1 LQDRVNRTKERMEQI
16 IDERVALDRSKQSY
30 H

>member
-16 IDERVALDRSKQSY
+16 IDERVALDLSKQSY